1 MSDIAVAMHHVSK
14 KFRKGELHT
23 SLRDLIPAITRK
35 LVGKGPVDSVDSRE
49 FWALQD
55 ISFEIPK
62 GESFGIVGANGAGK
76 STMLKL
82 ISRVMKPTEGSVEI
96 HGRLSALIEV
106 SAGFHPDLTGR
117 ENIYLNGAILG
128 MPRREID
135 AKFDEIVEF
144 SGLAAFLDTPVK
156 RYSTGMYARLGFS
169 V

>member
-14 KFRKGELHT
+14 KSRKGELHT

-62 GESFGIVGANGAGK
+62 GEAFGIVGANGAGK

-82 ISRVMKPTEGSVEI
+82 IGRKINQTSGSI
-96 HGRLSALIEV
+96 KTKGRLSASL
-106 SAGFHPDLTGR
+106 
-117 ENIYLNGAILG
+117 
-128 MPRREID
+128 
-135 AKFDEIVEF
+135 
-144 SGLAAFLDTPVK
+144 
-156 RYSTGMYARLGFS
+156 
-169 V
+169 